1 MHYFK
6 FLFTV
11 LVVLAWSFKANAQNE
26 QILCTDWCKAANQTF
41 ESEFSQGNCLYIIE
55 LTPQGQVVFTGWC
68 NSLASI
74 SKARSITY
82 SATGDILQSLYN
94 PNGWIESSYLTG
106 NEELLYHSLENT
118 YPECANTS
126 LCSTEIEMIQGV
138 ECILAKVLA
147 TGHLL
152 YLKEFST
159 GIDGT
164 TLTVGTKAT
173 IGYVSLGGPT
183 FCLQGDI
190 PVQVTCLE
198 IENGNGDF
206 DICTGFE
213 EYSIGNI
220 IPQGNPLFTLFS
232 GQNNQN
238 GLIVNSISSSGNKS
252 LKFSNGSDID
262 FNISRTITEQN
273 VARIGWKM
281 YLPKGKS
288 GVIGLETNN
297 AQNYA
302 LVMEFNE
309 ENVTIYS
316 ATSGTLTKVAGPNY
330 IGADRWVTMAIIF
343 QPFENEIEFWADHF
357 RICTLNNYQSNKIE
371 DLNIFGI
378 NNLQNTEF
386 YIDELCYIEWR
397 NDGPCTAQYA
407 PVCIGETEFSNSCY
421 ASNNGYTD
429 EEYYDGSCDVPTC
442 PTISYPANGA
452 QNVPTD
458 FLLSWSPGERVQT
471 YDLVVTE
478 ESTNELIIN
487 KILEKE
493 ITSYP
498 LGGLSQ
504 NKSYYIEIYSINSTG
519 FGACTFSTFKTLGSS
534 VSLPPCAVVT
544 YPSANTNNIPT
555 TVNMSWIASPTATGY
570 RLRMGTQV
578 GGSDLLNNIDIGNVT
593 NYLMNNLPSGTQI
606 CFTVIP
612 YNAAGQNL
620 NCSNTCFRTVSISSS
635 EETTSTSKVFIYPVP
650 AREVLNVW
658 NMEKASYTIM
668 DISSKVLV
676 KGTLESNN
684 EIPVDDLPTG
694 FYVIHLRNDQK
705 TYIFKFQKI

>member
-1 MHYFK
+1 MYFFK
-6 FLFTV
+6 SIFAVLLV
-11 LVVLAWSFKANAQNE
+11 LVCSLKANAQNE
-26 QILCTDWCKAANQTF
+26 QILCTDWCKASNQSF

-55 LTPQGQVVFTGWC
+55 LTPQGQVIFTGWC

-94 PNGWIESSYLTG
+94 PNGWIESTYLTG

-138 ECILAKVLA
+138 ECVLAKVLA
-147 TGHLL
+147 TGQLL
-152 YLKEFST
+152 YLKEFDN

-173 IGYVSLGGPT
+173 IGYVLLGGPT

-198 IENGNGDF
+198 IENGNGNF

-220 IPQGNPLFTLFS
+220 VPQGTPDFTLFS
-232 GQNNQN
+232 GQSNQN
-238 GLIVNSISSSGNKS
+238 GLVVNTFSSSGNKS
-252 LKFSNGSDID
+252 LKLSNGTNID

-281 YLPKGKS
+281 YLPDGKS
-288 GVIGLETNN
+288 GAIGLETNN

-302 LVMEFNE
+302 LVMEFKD
-309 ENVTIYS
+309 ENITIYTAS
-316 ATSGTLTKVAGPNY
+316 NGTLTKVAGPNY
-330 IGADRWVTMAIIF
+330 IGSDRWVTMALIF
-343 QPFENEIEFWADHF
+343 QPFENEIEFWADHN
-357 RICTLNNYQSNKIE
+357 RAYALSNYGSNKIE
-371 DLNIFGI
+371 DLNFFNL
-378 NNLQNTEF
+378 NNQQNTEF
-386 YIDELCYIEWR
+386 YIDELCYREWR
-397 NDGPCTAQYA
+397 NDGPCIALYA
-407 PVCIGETEFSNSCY
+407 PVCIGESEFGNSCQ
-421 ASNNGYTD
+421 ASHYGYTN
-429 EEYYDGSCDVPTC
+429 EEYYDGNCDVPTC
-442 PTISYPANGA
+442 PTISYPTNGA
-452 QNVPTD
+452 QNVPID

-471 YDLVVTE
+471 YNLVVTE
-478 ESTNELIIN
+478 ESTNILIIN

-504 NKSYYIEIYSINSTG
+504 NKTYIIEIYPINSTG
-519 FGACTFSTFKTLGSS
+519 FNACAFSTFKTLGS
-534 VSLPPCAVVT
+534 VSLPPCAEVT
-544 YPSANTNNIPT
+544 YPSTNAINIPT
-555 TVNMSWIASPTATGY
+555 TVNMSWMTSPTATGY
-570 RLRMGTQV
+570 RLRMGTQA

-620 NCSNTCFRTVSISSS
+620 NCTNTCFKTVTTSSS
-635 EETTSTSKVFIYPVP
+635 EDTTPTPKVFVYPVP
-650 AREVLNVW
+650 AGEVLHVRNI
-658 NMEKASYTIM
+658 EKAMYTIM
-668 DISSKVLV
+668 DISGRELV
-676 KGTLESNN
+676 KGTIENNN
-684 EIPVDDLPTG
+684 EIPVDHLLTG
-694 FYVIHLRNDQK
+694 FYVIHLRNEQK
-705 TYIFKFQKI
+705 TYTFKFQKI